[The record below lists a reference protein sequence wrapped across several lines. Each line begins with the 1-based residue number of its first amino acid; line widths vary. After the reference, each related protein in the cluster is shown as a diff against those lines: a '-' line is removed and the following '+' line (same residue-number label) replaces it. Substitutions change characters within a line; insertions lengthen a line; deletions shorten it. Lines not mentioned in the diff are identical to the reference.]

1 MDSAPVAKAATGLW
15 GLKRQGGANLGAIA
29 RVNIHSDAP
38 KASSRISH
46 MPSPAEWYQTL
57 FTGLFVEAQRRI
69 PWPTAAEAD
78 FIVDVLQPRAGARLL
93 DVPCGTGR
101 LTIPLAERGF
111 QLTGVDL
118 CDEVLTDGRRAAA
131 EQNLPAAFERR
142 DMRDL
147 PWRGEFDGAFCFG
160 NSFAYLGEAGDRA
173 FLAAVFA
180 ALKPGGRFVLNT
192 GLCAEGV
199 FTNRLQRAW
208 FPMGDLL
215 FLVDTAYDPAAATLT
230 SSYTVVQGGRTE
242 RQQAVY
248 HIYTYRQLVGM
259 FQDAG
264 FANVRGFGSLKQ
276 EPFVLGSPSLF
287 LVATK
292 P

>member
-1 MDSAPVAKAATGLW
+1 MP
-15 GLKRQGGANLGAIA
+15 
-29 RVNIHSDAP
+29 P
-38 KASSRISH
+38 AS
-46 MPSPAEWYQTL
+46 EWYRTL
-57 FTGLFVEAQRRI
+57 FSGLFVEAQRRI

-78 FIVDVLQPRAGARLL
+78 FIVEMLAPKPGAKLF

-111 QLTGVDL
+111 QMTGADL
-118 CDEVLTDGRRAAA
+118 CEEVLNDGRRAAA
-131 EQNLPAAFERR
+131 ERNLPATFEHR
-142 DMRDL
+142 DMRDM
-147 PWRGEFDGAFCFG
+147 PSAGEFDGAFCFG

-173 FLAAVFA
+173 FLKAVCA
-180 ALKPGGRFVLNT
+180 SLKQGGGLVLNT

-208 FPMGDLL
+208 YPMDDLL

-230 SSYTVVQGGRTE
+230 SSYTLIRGDRTE
-242 RQQAVY
+242 RHQAVY
-248 HIYTYRQLVGM
+248 HIYTYRQLVRM
-259 FQDAG
+259 FEDAG
-264 FANVRGFGSLKQ
+264 FTNVRSFGSLKQ
-276 EPFVLGSPSLF
+276 EPFALGSSQLF